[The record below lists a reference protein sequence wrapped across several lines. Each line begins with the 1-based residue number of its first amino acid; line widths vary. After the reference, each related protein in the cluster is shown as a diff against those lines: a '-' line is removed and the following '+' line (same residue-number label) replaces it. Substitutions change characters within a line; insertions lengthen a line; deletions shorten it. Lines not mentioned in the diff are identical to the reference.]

1 MTNLLANMHKAA
13 RLSPGQWLDLLRAAI
28 ELAYANRRMG
38 SLRVSE
44 LALSLGGP
52 NAQSV
57 PLSLAQSAFVSR
69 VAFAVPRMGS
79 RVPWRADCL
88 VQAMAAQRWLKS
100 AGLRSEIFI
109 GARNDGE
116 DGMAAHAWLK
126 VGAEMVTG
134 GDISPY
140 LQFTTAKDSDSP
152 ET

>member
-79 RVPWRADCL
+79 RVPWRSDCL

-100 AGLRSEIFI
+100 AGLPSEIFI